1 MEVTLQGPEV
11 VVSSVL
17 SGALGFE
24 CGGTLS
30 LSLYSAQEL
39 PCDQSLSCLWL
50 SFLIPASTTH
60 PEDIARTFL

>member
-1 MEVTLQGPEV
+1 MTLQGPEV

-39 PCDQSLSCLWL
+39 PCDQSLSCPWL
-50 SFLIPASTTH
+50 SFS
-60 PEDIARTFL
+60 FLLPPPTQRI